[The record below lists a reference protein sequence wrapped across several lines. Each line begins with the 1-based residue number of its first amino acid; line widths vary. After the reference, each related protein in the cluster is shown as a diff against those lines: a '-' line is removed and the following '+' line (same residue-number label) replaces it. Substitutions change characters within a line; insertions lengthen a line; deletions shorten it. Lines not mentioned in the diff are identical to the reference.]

1 MSQFL
6 KNILDG
12 INMVFGNYGWSI
24 IIFTLLIKLVLMPFD
39 YKSRVSMRKTTR
51 IQPQL
56 TALQKKYA
64 NDKEKLNAKTAE
76 LYKKEGI
83 NPLSSCLPMLLT
95 FPILIAMFNA
105 MRLVANE
112 QMVQQV
118 FSILQN
124 QEPVLEG
131 WLWVKNLWMPDS
143 PFAAC
148 WPDLSSLQQIPA
160 DVWQRA
166 IAALPAETLDMINA
180 NISAATGYIVTYES
194 FGENL
199 QTSINVVYQ
208 TMAQMPAYVEHV
220 ANLPGFSF
228 NLIFTTLSVAKNFN
242 GLYVLPILSA
252 VSQFLMTKL
261 QNVGQPEPDPKNP
274 SGQGANTFMKW
285 FFPIFSLWICS
296 TSNASFSLYWVTS
309 NLIAMVQTFAI
320 NKYLDM
326 KDKKAETIGEGTVK

>member
-12 INMVFGNYGWSI
+12 INTVFGNYGWSI

-39 YKSRVSMRKTTR
+39 YKSRVSMRKTTKV
-51 IQPQL
+51 QPQL
-56 TALQKKYA
+56 NALQKKYA
-64 NDKEKLNAKTAE
+64 NDKEKLNAKMAE

-160 DVWQRA
+160 DVWQSA
-166 IAALPAETLDMINA
+166 IAALPTETLAAITGA
-180 NISAATGYIVTYES
+180 VESATGTVISYES
-194 FGENL
+194 FGTSL
-199 QTSINVVYQ
+199 QPTITAVYN
-208 TMAQMPAYVEHV
+208 ALASHPDYAAHV
-220 ANLPGFSF
+220 ATLPGWNF
-228 NLIFTTLSVAKNFN
+228 NFIITTVSVMKEFN
-242 GLYVLPILSA
+242 GLFILPILSA
-252 VSQFLMTKL
+252 VTQFVMSSM
-261 QNVGQPEPDPKNP
+261 QQPTPDANQK
-274 SGQGANTFMKW
+274 SGGTNAFMKW
-285 FFPIFSLWICS
+285 FFPLFSLWLCFS
-296 TSNASFSLYWVTS
+296 YNAAFALYWAVS
-309 NLIAMVQTFAI
+309 NVIAVVQNWGI
-320 NKYLDM
+320 NWYLDR
-326 KDKKAETIGEGTVK
+326 KEKNADTAVEGKIK

>member
-12 INMVFGNYGWSI
+12 INTVFGNYGWSI

-39 YKSRVSMRKTTR
+39 YKSRVSMRKTTKV
-51 IQPQL
+51 QPQL
-56 TALQKKYA
+56 NALQKKYA
-64 NDKEKLNAKTAE
+64 NDKEKLNAKMAE

-160 DVWQRA
+160 DVWQSA
-166 IAALPAETLDMINA
+166 IAALPTETLVAITGA
-180 NISAATGYIVTYES
+180 VESATGTVISYES
-194 FGENL
+194 FGTSL
-199 QTSINVVYQ
+199 QPTITAVYN
-208 TMAQMPAYVEHV
+208 ALASHPDYAAHV
-220 ANLPGFSF
+220 ATLPGWNF
-228 NLIFTTLSVAKNFN
+228 NFIITTVSVMKEFN
-242 GLYVLPILSA
+242 GLFILPILSA
-252 VSQFLMTKL
+252 VTQFVMSSM
-261 QNVGQPEPDPKNP
+261 QQPTPDANQK
-274 SGQGANTFMKW
+274 SGGTNAFMKW
-285 FFPIFSLWICS
+285 FFPLFSLWLCFS
-296 TSNASFSLYWVTS
+296 YNAAFALYWAVS
-309 NLIAMVQTFAI
+309 NVIAVVQNWGI
-320 NKYLDM
+320 NWYLDR
-326 KDKKAETIGEGTVK
+326 KEKNADTAVEGKIK

>member
-12 INMVFGNYGWSI
+12 INTLFGNYGWSI

-39 YKSRVSMRKTTR
+39 YKSRVSMRKTTK

-124 QEPVLEG
+124 QEPVL
-131 WLWVKNLWMPDS
+131 
-143 PFAAC
+143 
-148 WPDLSSLQQIPA
+148 
-160 DVWQRA
+160 
-166 IAALPAETLDMINA
+166 
-180 NISAATGYIVTYES
+180 
-194 FGENL
+194 
-199 QTSINVVYQ
+199 
-208 TMAQMPAYVEHV
+208 
-220 ANLPGFSF
+220 
-228 NLIFTTLSVAKNFN
+228 
-242 GLYVLPILSA
+242 
-252 VSQFLMTKL
+252 
-261 QNVGQPEPDPKNP
+261 
-274 SGQGANTFMKW
+274 
-285 FFPIFSLWICS
+285 
-296 TSNASFSLYWVTS
+296 
-309 NLIAMVQTFAI
+309 
-320 NKYLDM
+320 
-326 KDKKAETIGEGTVK
+326 

>member
-12 INMVFGNYGWSI
+12 INTLFGNYGWSI

-39 YKSRVSMRKTTR
+39 YKSRVSMRKTTKV
-51 IQPQL
+51 QPQL
-56 TALQKKYA
+56 NALQKKYA
-64 NDKEKLNAKTAE
+64 NDKEKLNAKMAE

-160 DVWQRA
+160 DVWQSA
-166 IAALPAETLDMINA
+166 IAALPTETLVAITGA
-180 NISAATGYIVTYES
+180 VESATGTVISYES
-194 FGENL
+194 FGTSL
-199 QTSINVVYQ
+199 QPTITAVYN
-208 TMAQMPAYVEHV
+208 ALASHPDYAAHV
-220 ANLPGFSF
+220 ATLPGWNF
-228 NLIFTTLSVAKNFN
+228 NFIITTVSVMKEFN
-242 GLYVLPILSA
+242 GLFILPILSA
-252 VSQFLMTKL
+252 VTQFVMSSM
-261 QNVGQPEPDPKNP
+261 QQPTPDANQK
-274 SGQGANTFMKW
+274 SGGTNAFMKW
-285 FFPIFSLWICS
+285 FFPLFSLWLCFS
-296 TSNASFSLYWVTS
+296 YNAAFALYWAVS
-309 NLIAMVQTFAI
+309 NVIAVVQNWGI
-320 NKYLDM
+320 NWYLDRKEKNADM
-326 KDKKAETIGEGTVK
+326 AVEGKIK

>member
-12 INMVFGNYGWSI
+12 INTVFGNYGWSI

-39 YKSRVSMRKTTR
+39 YKSRVSMRKTTK

-118 FSILQN
+118 FAILQN

-166 IAALPAETLDMINA
+166 LTALPTETLDVIVA
-180 NISAATGYIVTYES
+180 AVESATGTAISYES
-194 FGENL
+194 FGTSL
-199 QTSINVVYQ
+199 QPTITAVYN
-208 TMAQMPAYVEHV
+208 ALASHPDYAAHV
-220 ANLPGFSF
+220 ATLPGWNF
-228 NLIFTTLSVAKNFN
+228 NFIITTVSVMKEFN
-242 GLYVLPILSA
+242 GLFILPILSA
-252 VSQFLMTKL
+252 VTQFVMSSM
-261 QNVGQPEPDPKNP
+261 QQPTPDANQK
-274 SGQGANTFMKW
+274 SGGTNAVMKW
-285 FFPIFSLWICS
+285 FFPLFSRWLCFS
-296 TSNASFSLYWVTS
+296 YNAAFALYWAVS
-309 NLIAMVQTFAI
+309 NVIAVVQNWGI
-320 NKYLDM
+320 NWYLDR
-326 KDKKAETIGEGTVK
+326 KEKNADTAVEGKIK

>member
-1 MSQFL
+1 M
-6 KNILDG
+6 
-12 INMVFGNYGWSI
+12 
-24 IIFTLLIKLVLMPFD
+24 
-39 YKSRVSMRKTTR
+39 
-51 IQPQL
+51 
-56 TALQKKYA
+56 
-64 NDKEKLNAKTAE
+64 
-76 LYKKEGI
+76 
-83 NPLSSCLPMLLT
+83 
-95 FPILIAMFNA
+95 
-105 MRLVANE
+105 
-112 QMVQQV
+112 
-118 FSILQN
+118 
-124 QEPVLEG
+124 EG
-131 WLWVKNLWMPDS
+131 WLWIKNVWMPDS
-143 PFAAC
+143 PFSAA
-148 WPDLSSLQQIPA
+148 WPNLSILQQVPKEI
-160 DVWQRA
+160 WQSA
-166 IAALPAETLDMINA
+166 IAALPADTLAAMNEKIA
-180 NISAATGYIVTYES
+180 AATGYIVTYES

-242 GLYVLPILSA
+242 CLYILPVLSA
-252 VSQFLMTKL
+252 VSQFLMTTL
-261 QNVGQPEPDPKNP
+261 QNVGQPAPDPKSNP

>member
-12 INMVFGNYGWSI
+12 INTLFGNYGWSI

-39 YKSRVSMRKTTR
+39 YKSRVSMRKTTKV
-51 IQPQL
+51 QPQL
-56 TALQKKYA
+56 NALQKKYA
-64 NDKEKLNAKTAE
+64 NDKEKLNAKMAE

-160 DVWQRA
+160 DVWQSA
-166 IAALPAETLDMINA
+166 IAALPTETLVAITGA
-180 NISAATGYIVTYES
+180 VESATGTVISYES
-194 FGENL
+194 FGTSL
-199 QTSINVVYQ
+199 QPTITAVYN
-208 TMAQMPAYVEHV
+208 ALASHPDYAAHV
-220 ANLPGFSF
+220 ATLPGWNF
-228 NLIFTTLSVAKNFN
+228 NFIITTVSVMKEFN
-242 GLYVLPILSA
+242 GLFILPILSA
-252 VSQFLMTKL
+252 VTQFVMSSM
-261 QNVGQPEPDPKNP
+261 QQPTPDANQK
-274 SGQGANTFMKW
+274 SGGTNAFMKW
-285 FFPIFSLWICS
+285 FFPLFSLWLCFS
-296 TSNASFSLYWVTS
+296 YNAAFALYWAVS
-309 NLIAMVQTFAI
+309 NVIAVVQNWGI
-320 NKYLDM
+320 NWYLDR
-326 KDKKAETIGEGTVK
+326 KEKNADTAVEGKIK

>member
-12 INMVFGNYGWSI
+12 INTVFGNYGWSI

-39 YKSRVSMRKTTR
+39 YKSRVSMRKTTKV
-51 IQPQL
+51 QPQL
-56 TALQKKYA
+56 NALQKKYA
-64 NDKEKLNAKTAE
+64 NDKEKLNAKMAE

-124 QEPVLEG
+124 QEPILES

-160 DVWQRA
+160 DVWQSA
-166 IAALPAETLDMINA
+166 IAALPTETLVAITGA
-180 NISAATGYIVTYES
+180 VESATGTVISYES
-194 FGENL
+194 FGTSL
-199 QTSINVVYQ
+199 QPTITAVYN
-208 TMAQMPAYVEHV
+208 ALASHPDYAAHV
-220 ANLPGFSF
+220 ATLPGWNF
-228 NLIFTTLSVAKNFN
+228 NFIITTVSVMKEFN
-242 GLYVLPILSA
+242 GLFILPILSA
-252 VSQFLMTKL
+252 VTQFVMSSM
-261 QNVGQPEPDPKNP
+261 QQPTPDANQK
-274 SGQGANTFMKW
+274 SGGTNAFMKW
-285 FFPIFSLWICS
+285 FFPLFSLWLCFS
-296 TSNASFSLYWVTS
+296 YNAAFALYWAVS
-309 NLIAMVQTFAI
+309 NVIAVVQNWGI
-320 NKYLDM
+320 NWYLDR
-326 KDKKAETIGEGTVK
+326 KEKNADTAVEGKIK

>member
-12 INMVFGNYGWSI
+12 INTVFGNYGWSI

-39 YKSRVSMRKTTR
+39 YKSRVSMRKTTKV
-51 IQPQL
+51 QPQL
-56 TALQKKYA
+56 NALQKKYA
-64 NDKEKLNAKTAE
+64 NDKEKLNAKMAE

-143 PFAAC
+143 PFAAF

-160 DVWQRA
+160 DVWQSA
-166 IAALPAETLDMINA
+166 IAALPTETLVAITGA
-180 NISAATGYIVTYES
+180 VESATGTVISYES
-194 FGENL
+194 FGTSL
-199 QTSINVVYQ
+199 QPTITAVYN
-208 TMAQMPAYVEHV
+208 ALASHPDYAAHV
-220 ANLPGFSF
+220 ATLPGWNF
-228 NLIFTTLSVAKNFN
+228 NFIITTVSVMKEFN
-242 GLYVLPILSA
+242 GLFILPILSA
-252 VSQFLMTKL
+252 VTQFVMSSM
-261 QNVGQPEPDPKNP
+261 QQPTPDANQK
-274 SGQGANTFMKW
+274 SGGTNAFMKW
-285 FFPIFSLWICS
+285 FFPLFSLWLCFS
-296 TSNASFSLYWVTS
+296 YNAAFALYWAVS
-309 NLIAMVQTFAI
+309 NVIAVVQNWGI
-320 NKYLDM
+320 NWYLDR
-326 KDKKAETIGEGTVK
+326 KEKNADTAVEGKIK

>member
-12 INMVFGNYGWSI
+12 INTVFGNYGWSI

-39 YKSRVSMRKTTR
+39 YKSRVSMRKTTK

-166 IAALPAETLDMINA
+166 IAALPAETLDIIVGA
-180 NISAATGYIVTYES
+180 VESATGTVIRS
-194 FGENL
+194 S
-199 QTSINVVYQ
+199 SISL
-208 TMAQMPAYVEHV
+208 MKLMPARVRPHRTATRISFQITRKKSRNSISFRDSPRMMETL
-220 ANLPGFSF
+220 ACDPELP
-228 NLIFTTLSVAKNFN
+228 
-242 GLYVLPILSA
+242 P
-252 VSQFLMTKL
+252 VSI
-261 QNVGQPEPDPKNP
+261 
-274 SGQGANTFMKW
+274 S
-285 FFPIFSLWICS
+285 
-296 TSNASFSLYWVTS
+296 
-309 NLIAMVQTFAI
+309 
-320 NKYLDM
+320 
-326 KDKKAETIGEGTVK
+326 IGI

>member
-12 INMVFGNYGWSI
+12 INTVFGNYGWSI

-39 YKSRVSMRKTTR
+39 YKSRVSMRKTTKV
-51 IQPQL
+51 QPQL
-56 TALQKKYA
+56 NALQKKYA
-64 NDKEKLNAKTAE
+64 NDKEKLNAKMAE

-160 DVWQRA
+160 DVWQSA
-166 IAALPAETLDMINA
+166 IAALPTETLVAITGA
-180 NISAATGYIVTYES
+180 VESATGTVISYET
-194 FGENL
+194 FGTSL
-199 QTSINVVYQ
+199 QPTITAVYN
-208 TMAQMPAYVEHV
+208 ALASHPDYAAHV
-220 ANLPGFSF
+220 ATLPGWNF
-228 NLIFTTLSVAKNFN
+228 NFIITTVSVMKEFN
-242 GLYVLPILSA
+242 GLFILPILSA
-252 VSQFLMTKL
+252 VTQFVMSSM
-261 QNVGQPEPDPKNP
+261 QQPTPDANQK
-274 SGQGANTFMKW
+274 SGGTNAFMKW
-285 FFPIFSLWICS
+285 FFPLFSLWLCFS
-296 TSNASFSLYWVTS
+296 YNAAFALYWAVS
-309 NLIAMVQTFAI
+309 NVIAVVQNWGI
-320 NKYLDM
+320 NWYLDR
-326 KDKKAETIGEGTVK
+326 KEKNADTAVEGKIK

>member
-12 INMVFGNYGWSI
+12 INTVFGNYGWSI

-39 YKSRVSMRKTTR
+39 YKSRVSMRKTTK

-118 FSILQN
+118 FAILQN

-148 WPDLSSLQQIPA
+148 WPDLSSLQQIPT

-166 IAALPAETLDMINA
+166 IAALPTETLDVIVGA
-180 NISAATGYIVTYES
+180 VESATGTVISYES
-194 FGENL
+194 FGTSL
-199 QTSINVVYQ
+199 QPTITAVYN
-208 TMAQMPAYVEHV
+208 ALAAHPDYAAHV
-220 ANLPGFSF
+220 STLPGWNF
-228 NLIFTTLSVAKNFN
+228 NLIITTVSVMKEYN
-242 GLYVLPILSA
+242 GLFILPILSA
-252 VSQFLMTKL
+252 VTQFVMSSM
-261 QNVGQPEPDPKNP
+261 QQPASDGKQQ
-274 SGQGANTFMKW
+274 SGGTNAFMKW
-285 FFPIFSLWICS
+285 FFPLFSLWLCFS
-296 TSNASFSLYWVTS
+296 YNAAFALYWAVS
-309 NLIAMVQTFAI
+309 NVIAVVQNWGI
-320 NKYLDM
+320 NWYLDR
-326 KDKKAETIGEGTVK
+326 KEKNADAAVEGKIK

>member
-12 INMVFGNYGWSI
+12 INTVFGNYGWSI

-39 YKSRVSMRKTTR
+39 YKSRVSMRKTTKV
-51 IQPQL
+51 QPQL
-56 TALQKKYA
+56 NALQKKYA
-64 NDKEKLNAKTAE
+64 NDKEKLNAKMAE

-160 DVWQRA
+160 DVWQSA
-166 IAALPAETLDMINA
+166 IAALPTETLVAITGA
-180 NISAATGYIVTYES
+180 VESATGTVISYES
-194 FGENL
+194 FGTSL
-199 QTSINVVYQ
+199 QPTITAVYN
-208 TMAQMPAYVEHV
+208 ALAAHPDYAAHV
-220 ANLPGFSF
+220 ATLPGW
-228 NLIFTTLSVAKNFN
+228 NFN
-242 GLYVLPILSA
+242 FIITTVSVMREYNGLFILPILSA
-252 VSQFLMTKL
+252 VTQFVMSSM
-261 QNVGQPEPDPKNP
+261 QQPASDGKQQ
-274 SGQGANTFMKW
+274 SGGTNAFMKW
-285 FFPIFSLWICS
+285 FFPLFSLWLCFS
-296 TSNASFSLYWVTS
+296 YNAAFALYWAVS
-309 NLIAMVQTFAI
+309 NVIAVVQNWGI
-320 NKYLDM
+320 NWYLDR
-326 KDKKAETIGEGTVK
+326 KEKNADTAVEGKIK

>member
-12 INMVFGNYGWSI
+12 INTVFGNYGWSI
-24 IIFTLLIKLVLMPFD
+24 IIFNLLIKLVLMPFD
-39 YKSRVSMRKTTR
+39 YKSRVSMRKTTKV
-51 IQPQL
+51 QPQL
-56 TALQKKYA
+56 NALQKKYA
-64 NDKEKLNAKTAE
+64 NDKEKLNAKMAE

-160 DVWQRA
+160 DVWQSA
-166 IAALPAETLDMINA
+166 IAALPTETLVAITGA
-180 NISAATGYIVTYES
+180 VESATGTVISYES
-194 FGENL
+194 FGTSL
-199 QTSINVVYQ
+199 QPTITAVYN
-208 TMAQMPAYVEHV
+208 ALASHPDYAAHV
-220 ANLPGFSF
+220 ATLPGWNF
-228 NLIFTTLSVAKNFN
+228 NFIITTVSVMKEFN
-242 GLYVLPILSA
+242 GLFILPILSA
-252 VSQFLMTKL
+252 VTQFVMSSM
-261 QNVGQPEPDPKNP
+261 QQPTPDANQK
-274 SGQGANTFMKW
+274 SGGTNAFMKW
-285 FFPIFSLWICS
+285 FFPLFSLWLCFS
-296 TSNASFSLYWVTS
+296 YNAAFALYWAVS
-309 NLIAMVQTFAI
+309 NVIAVVQNWGI
-320 NKYLDM
+320 NWYLDR
-326 KDKKAETIGEGTVK
+326 KEKNADTAVEGKIK